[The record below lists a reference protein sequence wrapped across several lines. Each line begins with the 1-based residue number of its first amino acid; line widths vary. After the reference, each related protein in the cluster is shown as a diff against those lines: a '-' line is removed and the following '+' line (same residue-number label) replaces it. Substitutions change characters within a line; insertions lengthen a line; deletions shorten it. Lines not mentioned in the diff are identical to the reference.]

1 MEHSRSAPCTEVE
14 VEVEATSEEEAQEK
28 VDDDTYL
35 AIDQVDTSYYEDFDI
50 QSVEEA

>member
-1 MEHSRSAPCTEVE
+1 MRVRISYEVD

-35 AIDQVDTSYYEDFDI
+35 ATDQVDTSYYEDFEV
-50 QSVEEA
+50 QSVDEA